1 MNSSIGNH
9 HTKSFLH
16 KLPDS
21 ISVIL
26 IYVHYNMKYNEHV
39 IAIILS
45 VISGTGYYIMMEQSI
60 STEANCSYLATPMT
74 DFLAFLL
81 GFIVIGYGFKYNN
94 HILTFLGATVI
105 VEHIWQLN
113 RKGIKEYRKQN

>member
-1 MNSSIGNH
+1 
-9 HTKSFLH
+9 
-16 KLPDS
+16 
-21 ISVIL
+21 
-26 IYVHYNMKYNEHV
+26 MKYMEHM
-39 IAIILS
+39 IAIVLS
-45 VISGTGYYIMMEQSI
+45 LFSGSGYYIMMEQSI

-94 HILTFLGATVI
+94 HILTFLGATVV

-113 RKGIKEYRKQN
+113 RKGLKEYRKKN